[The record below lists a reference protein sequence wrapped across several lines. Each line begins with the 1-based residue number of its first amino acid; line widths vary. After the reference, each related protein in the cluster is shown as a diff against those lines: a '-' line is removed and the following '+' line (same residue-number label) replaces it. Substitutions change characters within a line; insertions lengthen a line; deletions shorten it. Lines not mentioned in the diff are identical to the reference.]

1 MSELAK
7 KEPVFTTDFNLSLF
21 ILYGCIRRKLLLV
34 ISLFFLTYLTHA
46 QTRPRPEINLDAFVQ
61 RIFPLQQENINYEDL
76 YESLFQLYQNPI
88 DLNTATYEELSSLY
102 VLSVIQIKNLIAH
115 RTQYGDLLSIYEL
128 QAITGFDLNT
138 IQQLLPFVEVRQKF
152 TTSALTPDLNKA
164 TDHYLILRS
173 SQTLEKSKGFIE
185 DKYPGSPQQL
195 YMRYRL
201 SSPRDFQI
209 GLTAE
214 KDAGEKNYLDFYSF
228 HVQLKNKGRLKNLVL
243 GDYQVQFGQGLV
255 LGAGFF
261 LGKGSEAVTTIR
273 RSNMGI
279 RPYGSLLEGGYFRG
293 AAATYQI
300 GQVDVTAFYSFT
312 KRDASIDETDGE
324 REEYF
329 SSILTSGY
337 HRTETELAR
346 KNQLTE
352 QNTGANATFRFRN
365 GYIGATL
372 LHTQFDAILMRRPRL
387 YNKFEFTGK
396 QHTVASTNFSY
407 TWQNFNFFGEAA
419 RSSSGGVGLTGG
431 WVAALSK
438 QVEWAMHLRY
448 YDKNFHSFYS
458 NALAEGSRNINEQ
471 GVYWGLKYSP
481 KKNLT
486 FSGFYDRFRFP
497 WLKYLVDAPS
507 RGYDYL
513 LRASYQINS
522 RALLYAQYHAEHK
535 GKNLPNNTTPT
546 DIVVTIVRE
555 NVLTNFD
562 YRVSHNL
569 QLQSRVQVNTFQ
581 YEGRTK
587 SVGYAIMQDIEGS
600 VKRLY
605 LKGRIAYFST
615 DDYDSRIYAFEN
627 TVLYAVSFPAY
638 SGRGTRVYLI
648 GRYAVNQHLDLWIR
662 YARTQLK
669 NQNSIGS
676 GNDLIEGNHKSDIN
690 LQVRY
695 KF

>member
-1 MSELAK
+1 M
-7 KEPVFTTDFNLSLF
+7 
-21 ILYGCIRRKLLLV
+21 
-34 ISLFFLTYLTHA
+34 
-46 QTRPRPEINLDAFVQ
+46 
-61 RIFPLQQENINYEDL
+61 QQENINYEDL
-76 YESLFQLYQNPI
+76 YENLYQLYQNPI
-88 DLNTATYEELSSLY
+88 DLNSATYEELSSLY
-102 VLSVIQIKNLIAH
+102 VLSVSQIKNLLAH
-115 RTQYGDLLSIYEL
+115 RQQYGDLLSIYEL
-128 QAITGFDLNT
+128 QAVSGFDLAT

-152 TTSALTPDLNKA
+152 SAKA
-164 TDHYLILRS
+164 LSNSITNASDHYLVLRS
-173 SQTLEKSKGFIE
+173 SQTLEKSKGYIE
-185 DKYPGSPQQL
+185 NKYLGSPQQL
-195 YMRYRL
+195 YARYRL

-209 GLTAE
+209 GLVAE

-228 HVQLKNKGRLKNLVL
+228 HLQLKNKGNLKNLVL
-243 GDYQVQFGQGLV
+243 GDYQVQFGQGLI

-279 RPYGSLLEGGYFRG
+279 RPYGSLLEGGNFRG
-293 AAATYQI
+293 AAATYQLKKI
-300 GQVDVTAFYSFT
+300 DLTAFYSYT

-352 QNTGANATFRFRN
+352 QNIGANATFRFSN

-396 QHTVASTNFSY
+396 ENTLAGANFSY

-419 RSSSGGVGLTGG
+419 RSGSGGLGLTGG
-431 WVAALSK
+431 WVAALNK
-438 QVEWAMHLRY
+438 QIEWAMHLRH
-448 YDKNFHSFYS
+448 YDKNFHSFYG

-471 GVYWGLKYSP
+471 GIYWGLKYSP
-481 KKNLT
+481 KKNLN
-486 FSGFYDRFRFP
+486 FSGFYDRFSFP

-513 LRASYQINS
+513 LRASYQINKK
-522 RALLYAQYHAEHK
+522 ALLYAQYHAEHK
-535 GKNLPNNTTPT
+535 GKNLPYNTTPA
-546 DIVVTIVRE
+546 DVVVSTIRE
-555 NVLTNFD
+555 NMLANFD
-562 YRVSHNL
+562 YTISRNFKW
-569 QLQSRVQVNTFQ
+569 QSRVQVNTFQ
-581 YEGRTK
+581 YEGRAK
-587 SVGYAIMQDIEGS
+587 STGYALMQDVEGS
-600 VKRLY
+600 IKRLY
-605 LKGRIAYFST
+605 LKGRVAYFST
-615 DDYDSRIYAFEN
+615 DDYDSRVYAFEN

-638 SGRGTRVYLI
+638 YGKGTRIYLI
-648 GRYAVNQHLDLWIR
+648 GRYVLNQHLDLWLR

-669 NQNSIGS
+669 NKDTMGS
-676 GNDLIEGNHKSDIN
+676 GNDLIEGNHKSDMS

-695 KF
+695 RF